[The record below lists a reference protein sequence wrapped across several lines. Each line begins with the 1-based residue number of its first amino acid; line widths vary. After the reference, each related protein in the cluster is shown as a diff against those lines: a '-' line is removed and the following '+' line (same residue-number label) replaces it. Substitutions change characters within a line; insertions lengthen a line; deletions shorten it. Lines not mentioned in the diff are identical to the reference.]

1 MGLRPM
7 RRALNAPE
15 IDNVADQIIGIGI
28 DSFEEFQEIAGLAR
42 FGAQMDI
49 RNEKRPVAFAQADL
63 LAGLLHNPI
72 PNAKASFKLFRI
84 RVSEM

>member
-7 RRALNAPE
+7 RGALNAPKIDDISDE
-15 IDNVADQIIGIGI
+15 IISLGL
-28 DSFEEFQEIAGLAR
+28 DSFEEFQKILGLAR
-42 FGAQMDI
+42 LGAQMDI
-49 RNEKRPVAFAQADL
+49 RYEKRSVASAQADL

-72 PNAKASFKLFRI
+72 PNAMAPFKLFRI